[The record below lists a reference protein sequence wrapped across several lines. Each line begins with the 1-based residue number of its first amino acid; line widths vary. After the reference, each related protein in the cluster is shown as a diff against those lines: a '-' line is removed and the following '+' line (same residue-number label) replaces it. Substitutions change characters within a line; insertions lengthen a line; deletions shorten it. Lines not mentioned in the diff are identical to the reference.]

1 MVMAELVERYWTAED
16 VRALPEDGN
25 RYECIDGVLLVT
37 PSPAWT
43 HAHAVRVL
51 MRLLDGYV
59 RQHGLGALATAPRD
73 VELTT
78 GDVVQPDILVARS
91 TRGQVIREEEDVAGL
106 VLVIEILSPSSASR
120 DRGVKR
126 KYYQRAGVEAYWV
139 VDLDARVIERWTPTA
154 ENADVCSEKLVWM
167 PRGASEAS
175 QQRRTCQRLAQDQG
189 GDHGRKE
196 WLDS

>member
-1 MVMAELVERYWTAED
+1 MAMAQLVERYWTAED
-16 VRALPEDGN
+16 VRALPEDGK

-139 VDLDARVIERWTPTA
+139 VHLDARVIERWTPTA
-154 ENADVCSEKLVWM
+154 ENADVCSEKLVWI
-167 PRGASEAS
+167 PRGASEAL
-175 QQRRTCQRLAQDQG
+175 RVELPELFA
-189 GDHGRKE
+189 E
-196 WLDS
+196 VLDD